1 MYPVTPH
8 APDSGIEDAVVLGVL
23 QGVRQVLAL
32 AGAGP
37 DQGGTR
43 LTVRGTPLTV
53 RGTWLTVSGKR
64 LTVRG
69 TRLTVKG
76 EYVLCSG
83 VVRMGKK
90 G

>member
-37 DQGGTR
+37 DQGGDKTDCKGDTTDCKGD
-43 LTVRGTPLTV
+43 LADCKWEKADCKGDKTD
-53 RGTWLTVSGKR
+53 GKGGIC
-64 LTVRG
+64 T
-69 TRLTVKG
+69 
-76 EYVLCSG
+76 
-83 VVRMGKK
+83 M
-90 G
+90 